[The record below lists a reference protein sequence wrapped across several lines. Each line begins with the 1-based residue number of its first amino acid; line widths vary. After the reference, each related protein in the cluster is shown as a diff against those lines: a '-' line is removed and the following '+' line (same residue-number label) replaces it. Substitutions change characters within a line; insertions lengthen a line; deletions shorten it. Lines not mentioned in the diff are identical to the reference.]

1 MREALSQLPKD
12 DPAKPWVDAALAE
25 NERYLNALKAMPDI
39 PELTPADQHRRIQ
52 HLHHVDQMQAA
63 HKAARAQSVFFNLVH
78 HSTML
83 YGIRSL
89 IYVEDLDGGP
99 RRPMEMELGTHS
111 VTMTLPRLDMLDPIG
126 LQLMLVRFRGEARPQ

>member
-1 MREALSQLPKD
+1 
-12 DPAKPWVDAALAE
+12 
-25 NERYLNALKAMPDI
+25 
-39 PELTPADQHRRIQ
+39 
-52 HLHHVDQMQAA
+52 MQAA